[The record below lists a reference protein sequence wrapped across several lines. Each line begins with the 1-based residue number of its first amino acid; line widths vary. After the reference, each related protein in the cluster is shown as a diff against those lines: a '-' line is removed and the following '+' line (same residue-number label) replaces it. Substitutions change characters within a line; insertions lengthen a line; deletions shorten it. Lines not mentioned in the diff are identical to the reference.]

1 MSTFDIRKI
10 VLPQDEN
17 DFNAFTDR
25 KTQDK
30 VNQENLTT
38 YDLKSKLR
46 QDDA

>member
-25 KTQDK
+25 KIQDK

-46 QDDA
+46 RDDA